1 VLRSDTPQ
9 QRPGPK
15 SFDLLWHG
23 RCLTCEMNVPLIRRL
38 WAIVAALL
46 ITGGVALWWTTE
58 RKDAEKVNE
67 RQDVRA

>member
-1 VLRSDTPQ
+1 
-9 QRPGPK
+9 
-15 SFDLLWHG
+15 
-23 RCLTCEMNVPLIRRL
+23 MNVPLIRRL